1 MNIVELSESTIL
13 KNDISFENSIN
24 SISDYNLLSFVNK
37 GQDKLKKT
45 DKIRQINN
53 EDEIIE

>member
-37 GQDKLKKT
+37 GQDKLKRT